1 MWGQRVHSE
10 TVGRVPAAGETGA
23 PGRGGEIPRLTA
35 RADPRLD
42 ALATAVVQLRADL
55 DVFPAELRDRRAAED
70 QLDALASMVRT
81 GVPDVPAL
89 RHSLLLVS
97 AALGSVSALAVPLAG
112 LRNAVELF
120 GTPPR

>member
-1 MWGQRVHSE
+1 MHSE
-10 TVGRVPAAGETGA
+10 TVGRAVSAAGETGA
-23 PGRGGEIPRLTA
+23 PGRNGGVPRLA
-35 RADPRLD
+35 ASADPRLD

-55 DVFPAELRDRRAAED
+55 DVFPAELRDRRTAED
-70 QLDALASMVRT
+70 QLDALAVMVRAR
-81 GVPDVPAL
+81 VPDVPAL
-89 RHSLLLVS
+89 RQALLLVS